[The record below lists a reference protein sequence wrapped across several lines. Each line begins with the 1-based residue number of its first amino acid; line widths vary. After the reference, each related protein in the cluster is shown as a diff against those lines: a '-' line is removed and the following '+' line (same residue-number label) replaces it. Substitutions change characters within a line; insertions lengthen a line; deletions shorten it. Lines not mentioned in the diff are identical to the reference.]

1 LSASRLCSSGDDD
14 GNVGRAGASSTA
26 CPIHSLRSRVGRF
39 PSVTLPLRT
48 LPFASPSTGRTQ
60 TPKEADMKTD
70 YAIIHKN
77 WNGIEIEIRWI
88 ADYVSF
94 DDGQSMAH
102 LEVESVK
109 PARAPLPITETG
121 YRSHFINRSNVD
133 HMGGPEAYVEAW
145 IDEMSRTHAW
155 REIASASR
163 QLALF

>member
-1 LSASRLCSSGDDD
+1 
-14 GNVGRAGASSTA
+14 
-26 CPIHSLRSRVGRF
+26 
-39 PSVTLPLRT
+39 VTLPLQT

-155 REIASASR
+155 RETASASR

>member
-1 LSASRLCSSGDDD
+1 
-14 GNVGRAGASSTA
+14 
-26 CPIHSLRSRVGRF
+26 
-39 PSVTLPLRT
+39 VTLLLRT
-48 LPFASPSTGRTQ
+48 LPFASPSTGLTQ
-60 TPKEADMKTD
+60 TPKEADMKTENKRD
-70 YAIIHKN
+70 WAIIYKN

-109 PARAPLPITETG
+109 PKHAPLPITETG

-145 IDEMSRTHAW
+145 INEMSRTHAW
-155 REIASASR
+155 RETAVASR

>member
-1 LSASRLCSSGDDD
+1 
-14 GNVGRAGASSTA
+14 
-26 CPIHSLRSRVGRF
+26 
-39 PSVTLPLRT
+39 
-48 LPFASPSTGRTQ
+48 
-60 TPKEADMKTD
+60 MKTD

-121 YRSHFINRSNVD
+121 YRSYFINRNNVE

-145 IDEMSRTHAW
+145 IDEVSRTADW
-155 REIASASR
+155 REAEAASR